1 MSDYSARMYAGNDV
15 CMHGYKEGG
24 EQEEFDDSG
33 AFGSTD
39 LSVIWCWVFDV
50 WQTHVF
56 SDSSLKPLNYCVCF
70 LNLFLLIVTGCKLS
84 NLNILLIV
92 LRPVCYSSYC
102 RSLSCLKYKQNKK
115 HKMQIVAILGV
126 EIISL
131 LLYKWKRLRCFLGN
145 NM

>member
-56 SDSSLKPLNYCVCF
+56 SDSSLKPLNYRVCF
-70 LNLFLLIVTGCKLS
+70 LNLFLLIVTGCRLS

-115 HKMQIVAILGV
+115 QNADCSHFRSRNNLSFITQMKKTT
-126 EIISL
+126 L
-131 LLYKWKRLRCFLGN
+131 LLGK
-145 NM
+145 